1 VSDERR
7 IFSVSEL
14 NTLCRSTLES
24 LAPGGIWLDGEIRDV
39 KIPASGHIYFAITD
53 NNCTIDAVMWRSA
66 AKSLAFKPE
75 NGMAIEVMGSP
86 TLYEKTGR
94 FQFMVRKMLPV
105 GEGARAV
112 AFRQLKEKLAEE
124 GLFSEEYK
132 KALPEYPFRIGV
144 VTSATG
150 AVIRDIVNVVIRR
163 APYVSIILRPA
174 KVQGEGAAEDIAAG
188 IIELN
193 EYTDLDLLIVG
204 RGGGSEEDLWCF
216 NDENLA
222 RTIFASELPIISAVG
237 HETDFSISDFV
248 ADLRAPTPSA
258 AAELAVKDIGEL
270 LGSIIGFAE
279 LAQRGLTQRVEIEQN
294 KLISIVTRAGWREP
308 LRSIRDYEQ
317 RLDELMSEAENS
329 TKLYAERRAQNLNII
344 LGRLRG
350 LGVSTTLNRGF
361 AILECK
367 QELVTTA
374 KSLGRGDLIKIR
386 FSDGKRSAEVTD

>member
-1 VSDERR
+1 MSDERR